1 MLANYSYDDYNI
13 HTSKKCILI
22 DKSNLKEITMNNP
35 TDNNEKLMGLL
46 AYLLAPIIGII
57 ILEIYIDNTFSFVT
71 SLFRKFHRVR
81 ITNTLFSSIR

>member
-57 ILEIYIDNTFSFVT
+57 ILLSDSMKNFRTSMSQSRFSD
-71 SLFRKFHRVR
+71 S
-81 ITNTLFSSIR
+81 